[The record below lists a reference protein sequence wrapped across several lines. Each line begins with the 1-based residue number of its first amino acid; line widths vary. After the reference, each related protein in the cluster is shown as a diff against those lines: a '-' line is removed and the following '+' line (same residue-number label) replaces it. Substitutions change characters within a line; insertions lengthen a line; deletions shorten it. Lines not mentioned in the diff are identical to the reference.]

1 MCDFSS
7 TIINILPIMST
18 VFIQLIVYFIRCV
31 SYKADIH
38 KIASKVIYL
47 KSVNCIVTARGLKHK
62 AF

>member
-1 MCDFSS
+1 
-7 TIINILPIMST
+7 MST